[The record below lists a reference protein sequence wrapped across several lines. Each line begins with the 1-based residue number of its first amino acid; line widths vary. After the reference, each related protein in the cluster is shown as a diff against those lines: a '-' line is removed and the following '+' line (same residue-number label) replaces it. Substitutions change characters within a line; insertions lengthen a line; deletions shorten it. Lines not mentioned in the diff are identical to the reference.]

1 MLTPW
6 CVFIPRCKLP
16 DMSAKDSFNC
26 ACNDVAF
33 QIVPT
38 RRRDTWQSQGFWCST
53 TMTMMNYDGA
63 THYVWNPYSLEELE
77 EKLQGKLEPYMNCIA
92 TGSTC
97 TPPST
102 PVFDRQQV
110 GDSVGE
116 AEDGMPR
123 VGCYHVVNSV
133 AFLAL
138 DVNVVVMGCMRYV
151 VAKA

>member
-1 MLTPW
+1 
-6 CVFIPRCKLP
+6 
-16 DMSAKDSFNC
+16 MSAKDSFNC

-116 AEDGMPR
+116 AEDGMPWI
-123 VGCYHVVNSV
+123 YHSVLNSCCTLVVLWIS
-133 AFLAL
+133 
-138 DVNVVVMGCMRYV
+138 VNVVMFVWCL
-151 VAKA
+151 